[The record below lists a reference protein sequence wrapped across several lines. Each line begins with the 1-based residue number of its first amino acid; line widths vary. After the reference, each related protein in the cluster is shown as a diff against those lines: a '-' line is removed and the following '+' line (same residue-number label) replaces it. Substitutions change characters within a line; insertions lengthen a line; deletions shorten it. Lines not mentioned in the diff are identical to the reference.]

1 MALRYIA
8 TGEVWRGAPIADTSH
23 PRNIET
29 LWSAQ
34 ELAAIGLELAPEP
47 APVPADPNAVPKAV
61 TMVQARIALR
71 ATGLLDRVNAAVA
84 AADDNTKDGWE
95 YSTVLRRNS
104 PTLVAIAGTI
114 GLSEAQVDELF
125 LAAAQVTL

>member
-8 TGEVWRGAPIADTSH
+8 SGEVWRGAPIAGTSH
-23 PRNIET
+23 ARNIEA

-47 APVPADPNAVPKAV
+47 APEPGDPNAVPKAV

-71 ATGLLDRVNAAVA
+71 AAGLLDQVNAAVT
-84 AADDNTKDGWE
+84 AADDNTRDGWE
-95 YSTVLRRNS
+95 YSTVLHRHS
-104 PTLVAIAGTI
+104 PTLAGIASTL

-125 LAAAQVTL
+125 LSAAQVTL